1 MTTQRKTL
9 RRRQSGMLLIEVM
22 VTIIIVSFGML
33 GVAGVI
39 LNSLKANESSYGRAQ
54 AVWLANDIIDRM
66 RANRV
71 AAESINLPY
80 NLALNGTPAGTGVP
94 TTDLTSWLAAVGTTL
109 PSGKGSVSVV
119 SATKKVTVTVQWD
132 DSRAAGGSS
141 SQQFVVETRL

>member
-1 MTTQRKTL
+1 MKTV
-9 RRRQSGMLLIEVM
+9 RQRQSGMLMIEVM
-22 VTIIIVSFGML
+22 VTIIIVSFGLL

-66 RANRV
+66 RANRT

-80 NLALNGTPAGTGVP
+80 NLALSATPTGTGVP
-94 TTDLTSWLAAVGTTL
+94 ATDLTSWLAALAATL
-109 PSGKGSVSVV
+109 PSGKGSVSIV

-132 DSRAAGGSS
+132 DSRASGGSQ

>member
-1 MTTQRKTL
+1 
-9 RRRQSGMLLIEVM
+9 MLLIEVM

-54 AVWLANDIIDRM
+54 AVWLANDVIDRM
-66 RANRV
+66 RANRT

-80 NLALNGTPAGTGVP
+80 NLTLNATPTGTGVP
-94 TTDLTSWLAAVGTTL
+94 TTDLTAWLAALAATL
-109 PSGKGSVSVV
+109 PSGKGSISVV

-132 DSRAAGGSS
+132 DSRASGGSS
-141 SQQFVVETRL
+141 TQQFVVETRL

>member
-1 MTTQRKTL
+1 MKTL
-9 RRRQSGMLLIEVM
+9 RQRQSGMLLIEVM

-66 RANRV
+66 RANRT

-80 NLALNGTPAGTGVP
+80 NLAMNGTPAGTGVP
-94 TTDLTSWLAAVGTTL
+94 TSDLTSWLAAIGTTL

-132 DSRAAGGSS
+132 DSRASGGSS

>member
-1 MTTQRKTL
+1 MNKL
-9 RRRQSGMLLIEVM
+9 RQRQSGMLLIEVM

-66 RANRV
+66 RANRT
-71 AAESINLPY
+71 AAESVNLPY
-80 NLALNGTPAGTGVP
+80 NLTLSATPTGTGVP
-94 TTDLTSWLAAVGTTL
+94 ASDLTSWLAALAATL
-109 PSGKGSVSVV
+109 PSGKGSVSLV

-132 DSRAAGGSS
+132 DSRATGNFGT
-141 SQQFVVETRL
+141 QQFVVETRL